1 MADTTQTTARH
12 TAHPNARPEKELKGR
27 HVLIIALC
35 AFGVIITANMALLFA
50 ATGTFPGTVVDNS
63 YRAGVGWND
72 RAAAQ
77 AALGWQVSTAYDG
90 EALRVTVL
98 DAEGAE
104 IEGLRV
110 EAVVGRPAGDVTD
123 TALTLTREGAGY
135 GAPVALAPGSW
146 RVALSIKGGEG
157 PWQAVAPLW
166 VPKPKGDAG

>member
-1 MADTTQTTARH
+1 MVDTTRSEAR
-12 TAHPNARPEKELKGR
+12 TRGRPEKELKGR

-90 EALRVTVL
+90 ETLQVTVL
-98 DAEGAE
+98 DAEGAAV
-104 IEGLRV
+104 EGLRV
-110 EAVVGRPAGDVTD
+110 EAVVGRPAGDITD
-123 TALTLTREGAGY
+123 TVLTLTREGTGY
-135 GAPVALAPGSW
+135 TAPVSLSSGSW